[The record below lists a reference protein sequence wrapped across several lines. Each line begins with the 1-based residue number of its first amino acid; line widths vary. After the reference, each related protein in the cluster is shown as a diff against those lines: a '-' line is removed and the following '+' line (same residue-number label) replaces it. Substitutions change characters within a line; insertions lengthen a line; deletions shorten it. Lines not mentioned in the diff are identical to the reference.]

1 MKTINP
7 VSVWFNGQ
15 EVQASVLNAYVGN
28 DNLINLA
35 SFNYQL
41 LQIINIDNLDYTVPV
56 VSGTL
61 NMDGEAYDNWETN
74 EYAYQWIA
82 EQLNLTITGDYIKPV
97 PPQPE
102 PTPDPVTAE

>member
-15 EVQASVLNAYVGN
+15 EVQASVLNANTSN

-41 LQIINIDNLDYTVPV
+41 MQIITIDNLEYTVPV
-56 VSGTL
+56 VNGTL
-61 NMDGEAYDNWETN
+61 NMSGEAYDNWETN
-74 EYAYQWIA
+74 NYAYEWIA
-82 EQLNLTITGDYIKPV
+82 QELNLIITGDYV
-97 PPQPE
+97 RPE
-102 PTPDPVTAE
+102 PTPTPTATPL